1 MNRLI
6 DGDPQRIGRYW
17 LAGRLGSGGQG
28 VVYEGYSE
36 EGRRVAVKVLHGD
49 KAAQLAREVEAARRV
64 AAFCTAALLEAD
76 LDGPRPYLVSEYV
89 EGPSLR
95 QAVASGRRFRDGDLH
110 RLAAA
115 IATALTAIHDA
126 GVVHR
131 DLKPDNVLLGPD
143 GPRVIDFGIAR
154 TAEMSLT
161 TTGLVTG
168 TPTYMAPEVFTGQRA
183 GAPADVFAWG
193 GVLLYAATGAD
204 PFEAESLGGVMHR
217 VLSMAPDLAV
227 LPASVRPLVAAALG
241 KEPGDRPTAREL
253 LMALVSGD
261 RLDTVRLL
269 AEGGREAAGIAGDL
283 ADPALGTLAEDAYR
297 LLGPAERD
305 LVPEVF
311 LRLVTTDA
319 RGELT
324 VRPTA
329 LSELNG
335 DPQAVERVLEV
346 FSYLL
351 ARSGQTVELARPA
364 LPHAWPRYRRWIAAN
379 REGLAVH
386 GEIRTAAQHW
396 QAAGRRDGDLLHGS
410 RLENA
415 LRWAAT
421 ARRDITLSPAER
433 DFLDGG
439 AALAR
444 KRAGRSRLAA
454 LSLGGLLVIALAAG
468 GLALHQGG
476 LADERA
482 ARIGRQLRAAEG
494 DRLANAVATVRR
506 TDPRLSMLLSAAAW
520 RLSPTPYSRA
530 ALTASLA
537 QRETRMFRD
546 PAEGADT
553 LRTMAENGRTL
564 ASVGEDEVRLWDL
577 RTERRSGGFRG
588 LGLGGEQPLSI
599 ALSASGRTLVATTT
613 TRAVAFDTGSGKRLR
628 EVRFT
633 RPVDPED
640 ERVEGKFAGER
651 TVVFS
656 TPAGPTRWNLA
667 TGAYGLDRTA
677 GGATFSADGRWRAVE
692 GKGEVLW
699 VTDRRTGAR
708 AHLGRLDGA
717 GTQGNWSGGS
727 PVFGTPVMATV
738 DYEGIQLWRTSDS
751 QLMSVLPVQGDL
763 EGPPEGAFDGSVL
776 RYRLTDQVFSA
787 DVSGLGAQAGP
798 DVNWAELSQDGRSL
812 ATDTP
817 AGGASVGPARGEGA
831 TTKVPEAQ
839 GAAFG
844 GGGLSA
850 FFSQET
856 VTVVD
861 SGTKHVFDID
871 RGDIGDGV
879 FSPDGSLL
887 AITAVR
893 GATGFVQVWDWRAK
907 RPLWDADHQGD
918 DHRLAFSPDGGRLA
932 VGARQVTLV
941 DARTGKPVAEP
952 FGGGGLDHRITG
964 LHFSPSG
971 DTLTVMDSRLRLGL
985 WDTATLRSRRTAVTG
1000 IDEPHAHS
1008 PSENVAAGTTQDGR
1022 AALFDVSAGVMLG
1035 PLPDPHGGE
1044 DPYTRARSMAFTADG
1059 SEVLVVNERG
1069 VVTAHPVAPAKV
1081 LAAVCARAGR
1091 TLSEAEW
1098 RAHVSAALP
1107 YERVCP

>member
-1 MNRLI
+1 VNRLI

-17 LAGRLGSGGQG
+17 LAGRLGAGGQG
-28 VVYEGYSE
+28 VVYEGYDE
-36 EGRRVAVKVLHGD
+36 DGRRVAVKVLHGD
-49 KAAQLAREVEAARRV
+49 KAAQLVREVEAARRV

-95 QAVASGRRFRDGDLH
+95 QAVAGGRRFRDGDLH

-168 TPTYMAPEVFTGQRA
+168 TPTYMAPEVFTGERA
-183 GAPADVFAWG
+183 GMPADVFAWG

-217 VLSMAPDLAV
+217 VLSLAPDLAA
-227 LPASVRPLVAAALG
+227 LPASVRPLVAAALS

-269 AEGGREAAGIAGDL
+269 AEGGKEAAGIAGDL

-297 LLGPAERD
+297 LLGPAERE

-311 LRLVTTDA
+311 LRLVTADA
-319 RGELT
+319 RGELSL
-324 VRPTA
+324 RPA
-329 LSELNG
+329 ELAELNG
-335 DPQAVERVLEV
+335 DPAAVAHVLDV

-351 ARSGQTVELARPA
+351 TRSGETVELARPA

-386 GEIRTAAQHW
+386 GEIRAAAGHW
-396 QAAGRRDGDLLHGS
+396 QAAGRRDGDLLHGT
-410 RLENA
+410 RLEEA

-444 KRAGRSRLAA
+444 KRAARSRLAA

-468 GLALHQGG
+468 GLAVHQGG

-482 ARIGRQLRAAEG
+482 TRIGRQLRAAEG
-494 DRLANAVATVRR
+494 DRLANTAATVRR
-506 TDPRLSMLLSAAAW
+506 TDPRLAMQLSAAAW
-520 RLSPTPYSRA
+520 RLSPTPHSRA

-537 QRETRMFRD
+537 QRETEMFRD
-546 PAEGADT
+546 PADAADT
-553 LRTMAENGRTL
+553 LRAMAENGRTL
-564 ASVGEDEVRLWDL
+564 ASVGQDEVRLWDL
-577 RTERRSGGFRG
+577 RTQRRSGGFRG
-588 LGLGGEQPLSI
+588 LGLGGEQPRSV
-599 ALSASGRTLVATTT
+599 ALSASGRTLVATTS
-613 TRAVAFDTGSGKRLR
+613 TRVVAWDARSGKRLR
-628 EVRFT
+628 ELRFP
-633 RPVDPED
+633 RPLHPVDEFSD
-640 ERVEGKFAGER
+640 GWFRGER
-651 TVVFS
+651 TVVIR
-656 TPAGPTRWNLA
+656 TTADQTLWNLA
-667 TGAYGLDRTA
+667 TGAHARDRTA
-677 GGATFSADGRWRAVE
+677 EGSMYSADGRWRALE

-699 VTDRRTGAR
+699 VTDLRTGAR
-708 AHLGRLDGA
+708 AHLGQLDGA
-717 GTQGNWSGGS
+717 GSQGLWLGGS
-727 PVFGTPVMATV
+727 PVFGARIMATL
-738 DYEGIQLWRTSDS
+738 DEENIQLWRMSDS
-751 QLMSVLPVQGDL
+751 QLLTTLPVMGDT
-763 EGPPEGAFDGSVL
+763 EDAPQGAFDGSVL
-776 RYRLTDQVFSA
+776 RYQLADQVFSV
-787 DVSGLGAQAGP
+787 DVSDLGETTETQ
-798 DVNWAELSQDGRSL
+798 VNWAELSPDGRSL
-812 ATDTP
+812 ATDTMSR
-817 AGGASVGPARGEGA
+817 GTSVEPARGEGA
-831 TTKVPEAQ
+831 TTKVPEA
-839 GAAFG
+839 GAMAFG
-844 GGGLSA
+844 SGGLSA
-850 FFSQET
+850 FFSQRT
-856 VTVVD
+856 VTIV
-861 SGTKHVFDID
+861 GAGAKHTFDIG
-871 RGDIGDGV
+871 RGDIHDGV

-893 GATGFVQVWDWRAK
+893 GETGFVQVWDWRAK
-907 RPLWDADHQGD
+907 RALWDADHQD
-918 DHRLAFSPDGGRLA
+918 NQHRLAFSPDGRRLA

-941 DARTGKPVAEP
+941 DARTGRPLAKL
-952 FGGGGLDHRITG
+952 FGGGGRDHYITG
-964 LHFSPSG
+964 LHFSRTG
-971 DTLTVMDSRLRLGL
+971 GTLTVVDSRMRLTL
-985 WDTATLRSRRTAVTG
+985 WDTTAFRSTGTAVAG

-1008 PSENVAAGTTQDGR
+1008 PVENVSVGTTRDGR
-1022 AALFDVSAGVMLG
+1022 AALFDTSAGLPLG
-1035 PLPDPHGGE
+1035 PLPDRRGVE
-1044 DPYTRARSMAFTADG
+1044 DPDTHAYSMAFTADG
-1059 SEVLVVNERG
+1059 SEVLTVDSQG

-1091 TLSEAEW
+1091 TLSAAEW